1 MKEGQGIARRGRP
14 GRRQPPPGA
23 LDRRAAGGPAA
34 RPGIGTA
41 AQAFPSNGPG
51 AVPQPAGR
59 PYALARPAVL
69 RVVIRPARPD
79 DLEEATLVERRVW
92 GRLAATLIE
101 LQRRLFALP
110 EAFLLAE
117 LHRPGRPRQ
126 VVGLANGLLWTRDF
140 PRSYL
145 EYERMLPSATHNPR
159 GDVLYIASLGV
170 DPALRGHGIGLR
182 LIQEAIEVGRRRHLK
197 LSRLISNQRSK
208 SLYLRAGFEIVRP
221 LPRLFRQH
229 RDLMPQPVL
238 MELPLV

>member
-1 MKEGQGIARRGRP
+1 MKDNQGTTQPSHRLSAPSGSVVHGPIPRAPVRG
-14 GRRQPPPGA
+14 
-23 LDRRAAGGPAA
+23 
-34 RPGIGTA
+34 T
-41 AQAFPSNGPG
+41 
-51 AVPQPAGR
+51 PQVA
-59 PYALARPAVL
+59 ARPAVL

-92 GRLAATLIE
+92 GRLGASLNE

-117 LHRPGRPRQ
+117 LQRPTRPPHI
-126 VVGLANGLLWTRDF
+126 VGLTNGLLWTRDF

-145 EYERMLPSATHNPR
+145 DYERLLPSASHNPR
-159 GDVLYIASLGV
+159 GDVLYLASVGV
-170 DPALRGHGIGLR
+170 DSGLRGHGIGLR
-182 LIQEAIEVGRRRHLK
+182 LIQEAVEVGRRRHLK
-197 LSRLISNQRSK
+197 QVRLIGNGRARA
-208 SLYLRAGFEIVRP
+208 LYERAGFAVVRP

>member
-1 MKEGQGIARRGRP
+1 MKDDQATAASSQRSSVQTGSLIGGAPSRASGRP
-14 GRRQPPPGA
+14 MKGV
-23 LDRRAAGGPAA
+23 
-34 RPGIGTA
+34 I
-41 AQAFPSNGPG
+41 
-51 AVPQPAGR
+51 
-59 PYALARPAVL
+59 ARPAVL
-69 RVVIRPARPD
+69 RVLIRPARPD

-92 GRLAATLIE
+92 GRMGASLNE

-117 LHRPGRPRQ
+117 LQRPGQPHQ
-126 VVGLANGLLWTRDF
+126 IVALTNGLLWTRDF

-145 EYERMLPSATHNPR
+145 EYERILPSGSHNPR
-159 GDVLYIASLGV
+159 GDVLYLASVGV
-170 DPALRGHGIGLR
+170 DPPLRSHGIGLR

-197 LSRLISNQRSK
+197 QVRLIANSRARP
-208 SLYLRAGFEIVRP
+208 LYERAGFAIVRP

>member
-1 MKEGQGIARRGRP
+1 MKDDQA
-14 GRRQPPPGA
+14 
-23 LDRRAAGGPAA
+23 
-34 RPGIGTA
+34 TA
-41 AQAFPSNGPG
+41 ASSQRSSTHTGSLIGGAPSRATVRPMNG
-51 AVPQPAGR
+51 VN
-59 PYALARPAVL
+59 ARPAVL
-69 RVVIRPARPD
+69 RVLIRPARPD

-92 GRLAATLIE
+92 GRMGASLNE

-117 LHRPGRPRQ
+117 LQRPGQPHQ
-126 VVGLANGLLWTRDF
+126 IVALTNGLLWTRDF

-145 EYERMLPSATHNPR
+145 EYERILPSGSHNPR
-159 GDVLYIASLGV
+159 GDVLYLASVGV
-170 DPALRGHGIGLR
+170 DPPLRSHGIGLR

-197 LSRLISNQRSK
+197 QIRLIANSRARR
-208 SLYLRAGFEIVRP
+208 LYERAGFAMVRP